1 MGKTSK
7 TLFSLIAIYLFLG
20 LFLGS
25 LSYKFFIDDFISLE
39 EGQNKDNITSF
50 ANILN
55 EDLIDLEKI
64 TNDYSKW
71 DETYSF
77 IENRNDIFIYD
88 NFRDDAQTLEDLGID
103 AFLFVDKNDN
113 IVFST
118 YNKRINLF
126 HINKKNLEKDLL
138 SNLKKIAEVS
148 TLYMFNNKLFYVNKS
163 KILRSDFLGK
173 YRGYILSIK
182 HVDLDYLKQITSS
195 IFDNIILE
203 NIEMIKTAPDI
214 SLALKHLKKVKA
226 YVNIDD
232 TNIANKIELFDYKNQ
247 YLTTF
252 ITSNRNAIILQGKRT
267 IKVFNFI
274 GAIILL
280 IVFIVIFQKQ
290 KLIIE
295 QNELLN
301 EKVTKRTKQL
311 TRAYR
316 SLKVK
321 NKELYKLAHTDFLT
335 SIRNRA
341 NFFENSIRLL
351 KKSNNEN
358 KKFAVLMID
367 IDYFKKINDTYG
379 HDTGD
384 KVLIEFC
391 NIVNEIIQKDM
402 IFGRLGGEEF
412 AITIFNQQESNVYEL
427 SEKIRDKCATTLI
440 KVKDTDIKFTISM
453 GVVFKEDK
461 KESIDEILHKAD
473 ELLYTAKESGRNRVV
488 RAV

>member
-7 TLFSLIAIYLFLG
+7 TLFSLISIYLLLG
-20 LFLGS
+20 VFLGS
-25 LSYKFFIDDFISLE
+25 LSYKFFIDDFIFLE
-39 EGQNKDNITSF
+39 ENQNKDNITSL

-55 EDLIDLEKI
+55 EDLIYLEKI

-71 DETYSF
+71 DETYNF
-77 IENRNDIFIYD
+77 IENGNDIYIYD
-88 NFRDDAQTLEDLGID
+88 NFREDAQTLEDLGID
-103 AFLFVDKNDN
+103 AFIYVDKNDN
-113 IVFST
+113 IIFST
-118 YNKRINLF
+118 YNKRINYF
-126 HINKKNLEKDLL
+126 NIDKTKLEKDLL
-138 SNLKKIAEVS
+138 VDLENVDEVS
-148 TLYMFNNKLFYVNKS
+148 TLYMFENKLFYVFKS

-195 IFDNIILE
+195 IFDNIVLK
-203 NIEMIKTAPDI
+203 NIDKVASKPDVKI
-214 SLALKHLKKVKA
+214 RLNRLKNVNA
-226 YVNIDD
+226 YVNIYD
-232 TNIANKIELFDYKNQ
+232 NQIINKVEFFNYKNQ

-252 ITSNRNAIILQGKRT
+252 VTTNKNSIILQGKHT
-267 IKVFNFI
+267 IKIFNFI

-290 KLIIE
+290 RLIIE

-301 EKVTKRTKQL
+301 EKVNKRTKQL

-341 NFFENSIRLL
+341 NFFENSIKLL

-358 KKFAVLMID
+358 KKFSVLMID
-367 IDYFKKINDTYG
+367 IDHFKKINDTYG

-391 NIVNEIIQKDM
+391 NIVNDIIQKDM

-412 AITIFNQQESNVYEL
+412 AITIFNKEQSSIYKL
-427 SEKIRDKCATTLI
+427 SEKIRDKCATSQI
-440 KVKDTDIKFTISM
+440 KVEDINIQFTISM
-453 GVVFKEDK
+453 GVVFKENEN
-461 KESIDEILHKAD
+461 ESIDEILHKAD
-473 ELLYTAKESGRNRVV
+473 QLLYKAKNSGRNRVV